1 MAGSVLVFFELVL
14 LPGSIFGT
22 ENTCMGSIC
31 MLSMCSSMNT
41 ISTPRM
47 CCACFSMLLLLCAV
61 YSKQIKL
68 KKTQK
73 SAEKEIDKPN
83 DKANQ
88 IK

>member
-1 MAGSVLVFFELVL
+1 
-14 LPGSIFGT
+14 
-22 ENTCMGSIC
+22 
-31 MLSMCSSMNT
+31 
-41 ISTPRM
+41 
-47 CCACFSMLLLLCAV
+47 MLLLLCAV